1 MGTREK
7 VILDTDFMNYMIRA
21 NKGEKE
27 YYFNK
32 IVNDLNIDPVVHEF
46 LYEKEMMGNPLV
58 NKLVEEGKIKVM
70 RYQDFLKD
78 KNDDIY
84 YSNLFSDLYKFCNG
98 RELQYGEQN
107 FATYQESNAN
117 LGEIHSVIL
126 ALYTGYTLF
135 FSNDKGSR
143 SMVQTKINTE
153 VYELRVK
160 NIMDIFE
167 ELALLE
173 DKTITKKDFNMLTK
187 GDKSRKSH
195 IKEIKEK
202 WIGP

>member
-32 IVNDLNIDPVVHEF
+32 IVNDLNIDPVIHEF

-70 RYQDFLKD
+70 KYQDFLKD

-135 FSNDKGSR
+135 FSNDKGSK

-153 VYELRVK
+153 VYDLKVK
-160 NIMDIFE
+160 DIMDIFE

-173 DKTITKKDFNMLTK
+173 EKTITKKDFNMLTK
-187 GDKSRKSH
+187 GDKGRKSH

-202 WIGP
+202 WIE